1 LTLGNVTY
9 NKTQLLGI
17 LNNSTNGDASV
28 ILARAEIAVL
38 LNLANGSNPI
48 PICDTIADADAA
60 LGGCTVACKV
70 GPNTVLGQRMVS
82 DGNRLDSY
90 NAGKLTP
97 GCTQ

>member
-1 LTLGNVTY
+1 
-9 NKTQLLGI
+9 
-17 LNNSTNGDASV
+17 
-28 ILARAEIAVL
+28 VL